1 MPADRYLTDQ
11 AGGLQVEIRP
21 DGRIGAIFLHAFGK
35 DGFGQFP
42 YPLIAGLTFSSR
54 EADVLARLGI
64 PAAGATLD
72 PPSFGVVSWV
82 KYVMPSH
89 SLHFS
94 FGATG
99 ILLVTIMPAD
109 WQPGGYSGGQ

>member
-11 AGGLQVEIRP
+11 AGGVQVEIRP
-21 DGRIGAIFLHAFGK
+21 DDRIGAIFLHAFGK

-64 PAAGATLD
+64 PVAGATLD
-72 PPSFGVVSWV
+72 PPSFGVVSWSSTSCLRTV
-82 KYVMPSH
+82 CISALALLA
-89 SLHFS
+89 SFS
-94 FGATG
+94 
-99 ILLVTIMPAD
+99 
-109 WQPGGYSGGQ
+109 